1 MVASVLG
8 STAGT
13 EVMNYIKS
21 ITTNR
26 VLGPAASDG
35 EIRYM
40 EGGRFISAVLSARIT
55 AGHKENTDGKGTGK
69 RTKSR
74 GS

>member
-1 MVASVLG
+1 MIASVLG
-8 STAGT
+8 GEAGT

-40 EGGRFISAVLSARIT
+40 EGGRFISAVLSTRIEL
-55 AGHKENTDGKGTGK
+55 GHKENTDGKGTSGRK
-69 RTKSR
+69 RTKR
-74 GS
+74 